1 MDSLSGLKT
10 GVLLVYLIFLIV
22 WLVLNGR
29 ITAEIVLTG
38 LVLSA
43 VLLAFCCKFLGHSV
57 RRELALYR
65 RTVWML
71 RYIAVLVFEIVK
83 ANLDVMHMIMT
94 AKYEVEPCLVTLTI
108 PLKTDW
114 ARVLLANSITL
125 TPGTITV
132 SLRGDRYTVHC
143 LDKTLAEGI
152 GDSVFVALL
161 RRMEERE

>member
-1 MDSLSGLKT
+1 M
-10 GVLLVYLIFLIV
+10 YLIFLIV
-22 WLVLNGR
+22 WLVLNGC

-38 LVLSA
+38 LILSA
-43 VLLAFCCKFLGHSV
+43 VLLAFCCKFLGYSLK
-57 RRELALYR
+57 RERTLYR
-65 RTVWML
+65 RTLRML
-71 RYIAVLVFEIVK
+71 HYIAVLVFEIIK

-108 PLKTDW
+108 PLKTEW

-132 SLRGDRYTVHC
+132 NLRGDRYTVHC

-152 GDSVFVALL
+152 EDSIFVTLL